1 MMVVS
6 DQEEGKLT
14 FDIVVVGAGPAGLAA
29 AIAASESG
37 ARVAILD
44 DNPGPGGQIWRSQS
58 NSWTTRM
65 RASGAEFLPQ
75 TTVFE
80 VRGSHRLG
88 VWRDGVAREIT
99 YAKLIL
105 ATGARELFLPFPGWT
120 LPHVMGGGGL
130 QALAKGG
137 LPMAGKRI
145 VVAGS
150 GPLLLAVAAYLEA
163 HGATVPLIAEQTSA
177 VHLGLFGAGL
187 GTAKITEAAKL
198 FWALRGSKYRPGTWV
213 TGTAAGRVELNHGG
227 AVECDYLACGYG
239 LVPNLELARMLGCET
254 RASPASAGTVVD
266 ELCRTSRPD
275 VHAVGETNGIGGE
288 ELALLEGQLA
298 GYAATGQSTKAARLV
313 PLRRQALGF
322 RRLLARTFAPRREL
336 RKLAEPGTIVCRC
349 EDVRYERLAES
360 TDGRDA
366 KLQSRCGMGACQGR
380 VCGPACE
387 FLFGWPP
394 GTLRAPLSPVTISA
408 YLPKDRA
415 STG

>member
-1 MMVVS
+1 MVPAQ
-6 DQEEGKLT
+6 DRKWGKLT
-14 FDIVVVGAGPAGLAA
+14 FDIVVVGAGPGGLAA
-29 AIAASESG
+29 AIAAGESG

-88 VWRDGVAREIT
+88 VWRNGIAQEIT

-120 LPHVMGGGGL
+120 LPHVMGVGGL

-137 LPMAGKRI
+137 MPVKGKRI
-145 VVAGS
+145 VVSGS

-177 VHLGLFGAGL
+177 IHLGLFGAGL

-198 FWALRGSKYRPGTWV
+198 FWALRGSRYRPGTWV
-213 TGTAAGRVELNHGG
+213 TRTAAGRVELNHGG
-227 AVECDYLACGYG
+227 PLECDYLACGYG

-254 RASPASAGTVVD
+254 RPKEAGTVVD
-266 ELCRTSRPD
+266 EVCRTSRPD
-275 VHAVGETNGIGGE
+275 VHAAGETNGIGGE
-288 ELALLEGQLA
+288 DLALLEGQLA
-298 GYAATGQSTKAARLV
+298 GYAATGQSTKVARLA

-336 RKLAEPGTIVCRC
+336 QKLAEPGTIVCRC
-349 EDVRYERLAES
+349 EDVRYERLATA
-360 TDGRDA
+360 TDERDA
-366 KLQSRCGMGACQGR
+366 KLQARCGMGACQGR

-387 FLFGWPP
+387 FLFGWQP
-394 GTLRAPLSPVTISA
+394 GTLRAPLSPVTVSA
-408 YLPKDRA
+408 YLPKE
-415 STG
+415 S

>member
-1 MMVVS
+1 
-6 DQEEGKLT
+6 
-14 FDIVVVGAGPAGLAA
+14 
-29 AIAASESG
+29 
-37 ARVAILD
+37 
-44 DNPGPGGQIWRSQS
+44 
-58 NSWTTRM
+58 M

-80 VRGSHRLG
+80 VCGSHQLG
-88 VWRDGVAREIT
+88 VWRDDLAQEIT

-120 LPHVMGGGGL
+120 LPHVMGVGGL

-137 LPMAGKRI
+137 LPVTGKRI

-177 VHLGLFGAGL
+177 IHLGLFGAGL
-187 GTAKITEAAKL
+187 GTAKMAEAAKL
-198 FWALRGSKYRPGTWV
+198 LWALRGSRYRPGTWV
-213 TGTAAGRVELNHGG
+213 TRTAAGGVELNNGG
-227 AVECDYLACGYG
+227 LVDCDYLACGYG

-254 RASPASAGTVVD
+254 RLPLVAGTGSAGTVVD
-266 ELCRTSRPD
+266 DLCRTSRPD

-298 GYAATGQSTKAARLV
+298 GYAATGQSTKTARLV
-313 PLRRQALGF
+313 PLRRKALGF

-349 EDVRYERLAES
+349 EDVRYERLSES

-366 KLQSRCGMGACQGR
+366 KLQARCGMGACQGR

-387 FLFGWPP
+387 FLFGWQP

-408 YLPKDRA
+408 YLHKE
-415 STG
+415 S